1 MSARTEG
8 AAKPAAPRGSSG
20 GVAPRRRPGLPRLIL
35 CVLALAGLPAP
46 VAAQIGPAGPSTP
59 VTPDVR
65 IQRFLAVEIAIRR
78 EGQADYRV
86 DVWRR

>member
-1 MSARTEG
+1 MHQPMNRA
-8 AAKPAAPRGSSG
+8 SG
-20 GVAPRRRPGLPRLIL
+20 YPNRA
-35 CVLALAGLPAP
+35 
-46 VAAQIGPAGPSTP
+46 
-59 VTPDVR
+59 